1 MKKKILLFAMLFP
14 LLIFGKGGII
24 RSLDLYH
31 IYNTNLRKSINTY
44 VIPFLIDEKYL
55 SSENVLHIYF
65 DNDNS
70 DNHVYVFIERERDL
84 IWNDDIIG
92 YTNIAG
98 YTCVLS
104 GNSYNIFL
112 KKSILNIP
120 KILFF
125 KNSEIPHVD
134 GIIEWTFRLEGKRMK
149 FVRFISEW

>member
-31 IYNTNLRKSINTY
+31 IYNTNLRKSINTF

-55 SSENVLHIYF
+55 SSENVLCIYF
-65 DNDNS
+65 DSDNS
-70 DNHVYVFIERERDL
+70 DNYVYVFVNEKRDV

-92 YTNIAG
+92 YTNISG
-98 YTCVLS
+98 YTCILS
-104 GNSYNIFL
+104 GNSYYKYV
-112 KKSILNIP
+112 KKSIWNIP
-120 KILFF
+120 KIIVF
-125 KNSEIPHVD
+125 NNIEVPHLD
-134 GIIEWTFRLEGKRMK
+134 GIIEWLFRLEGKRMK